1 MPAETTTF
9 QHGPD
14 TFRIQFDIIVPPPV
28 AAKKPGEI
36 KGYAPKPQYRVQSI
50 RIREM
55 GDHLGDNARKLNVNF
70 DRGFDSLGAARS
82 NATEYAKRIVREKMT
97 PKKTAEP
104 VADTV
109 ETPVAAPVAAAQSA
123 APAVADAASPAAD
136 PVVTPT
142 VA

>member
-1 MPAETTTF
+1 MPAETASF

-14 TFRIQFDIIVPPPV
+14 TFRIQFDIIAPPPV
-28 AAKKPGEI
+28 PAAKPGAI
-36 KGYAPKPQYRVQSI
+36 KSYTPKPQYRVQSI

-82 NATEYAKRIVREKMT
+82 GATEYAKRIVREKMT
-97 PKKTAEP
+97 PKKAPAAAAAETPVAEP
-104 VADTV
+104 VAA
-109 ETPVAAPVAAAQSA
+109 TPSAAPVIAE
-123 APAVADAASPAAD
+123 AASPAAD

>member
-14 TFRIQFDIIVPPPV
+14 TFRIQFDIIVPPAA

-82 NATEYAKRIVREKMT
+82 NATEFAKRVVREKMT
-97 PKKTAEP
+97 PKKVQETAVAETPFAEP
-104 VADTV
+104 VA
-109 ETPVAAPVAAAQSA
+109 AAPLAE
-123 APAVADAASPAAD
+123 PAVADSALPEAD
-136 PVVTPT
+136 K
-142 VA
+142 A